1 MNAQK
6 KNAIK
11 NNEMHIDTSEASKNF
26 AKLLN
31 THKTYFLNGAWGTG
45 KTVFL
50 KKAKKYSKKKF
61 VSLDLWQIKDERSV
75 LAIAFRKM
83 HPFLSYSSM
92 IAGITCVI
100 ISILMTDVINLGL
113 SKCFDSDTFGILFS
127 IAGAI
132 GLLVAVWKFFEV
144 KTDYFYITAFAV
156 LNWFK
161 VKYSRVYKWA
171 FKKAPLGGKVLILDD
186 FDRVAPER
194 QEQAYLLFNI
204 LNGKMPIV
212 FVGDYNNLMKN
223 EDKYLQKII
232 DRRVELPFVL
242 HSSNVWKDYFD
253 KLSVKLGAQIS
264 NEFIQVV
271 IGENRNLR
279 ERKHFNDFVNQEFF
293 ERGKLNHVQVNDQL
307 QIIYIFLFHIDH
319 YTGLIDGKRSDLLII
334 PAKKADNTPQGQDDD
349 VYPLPY
355 KRDKL
360 AYFLYESTS
369 NMTVLELESIFDDEN
384 KLEDNLLSEHNTDF
398 YQYIT
403 SEYKNFSQERKDFIL
418 SKSLDM
424 IKQFKS
430 SGLISFVIREK
441 GNEIM
446 PPKTFIERTNGVAM
460 WGIPKERAG
469 KTDEEIDNEI
479 FAGWLTLLKEQGFD
493 FSMQL
498 YFFER
503 FWIFSFQKLGERF
516 PDINFDRKQT
526 RRDSLLLVYIS
537 SKDLWNK
544 YEEWSDELW
553 EEIFG
558 LPDDQFIS
566 FSIIQEIINNGK
578 DVRDFEFAPEN
589 KKYIVW
595 TSRYSFMPPHEEI
608 PRQFIVDKI
617 KPKLDEL
624 QKRGY
629 DFTFEVDEKYKSK
642 YE

>member
-11 NNEMHIDTSEASKNF
+11 KKEMYIDTSESSKNF
-26 AKLLN
+26 AKLLD

-50 KKAKKYSKKKF
+50 EEAEEYSKQKF
-61 VSLDLWQIKDERSV
+61 VFLDLWQIKDERSV
-75 LAIAFRKM
+75 IAIAFQKM
-83 HPFLSYSSM
+83 HPVLILGFKFVC
-92 IAGITCVI
+92 IACVV
-100 ISILMTDVINLGL
+100 ISVLMTNVVNLGL
-113 SKCFDSDTFGILFS
+113 SRHFDSYIFS
-127 IAGAI
+127 IAGVIA
-132 GLLVAVWKFFEV
+132 LFVAVWSFFKV
-144 KTDYFYITAFAV
+144 KSDYFYIRAFAI
-156 LNWFK
+156 LIFFK
-161 VKYSRVYKWA
+161 VKFDQFYEWV

-242 HSSNVWKDYFD
+242 HSSNIWKDYFD

-271 IGENRNLR
+271 ISENRNLR
-279 ERKHFNDFVNQEFF
+279 ERKHFDDFVNQEFF

-307 QIIYIFLFHIDH
+307 QVIYIFLFHIGD
-319 YTGLIDGKRSDLLII
+319 YNELVNGKRSDLLII

-360 AYFLYESTS
+360 AYFLYESIS
-369 NMTVLELESIFDDEN
+369 NMTVAELESIFDDEN
-384 KLEDNLLSEHNTDF
+384 KLEDNLLSEYNTDF
-398 YQYIT
+398 YQYVT
-403 SEYKNFSQERKDFIL
+403 SEYKNFSQERKDYIL

-430 SGLISFVIREK
+430 SRLISFVIREK
-441 GNEIM
+441 EKEIM
-446 PPKTFIERTNGVAM
+446 PPKTLIEMHGSSATYA
-460 WGIPKERAG
+460 IPEERAG

-479 FAGWLTLLKEQGFD
+479 FAGWLMLLKGRDFD

-516 PDINFDRKQT
+516 PDIKFSRKQT
-526 RRDSLLLVYIS
+526 RRDFLLLVYIA

-553 EEIFG
+553 NEVFD
-558 LPDDQFIS
+558 LPDDQFIL
-566 FSIIQEIINNGK
+566 FSMIQEIISNGK
-578 DVRDFEFAPEN
+578 DVRGLEFVPED

-595 TSRYSFMPPHEEI
+595 TSKYDFFTEKELPQ
-608 PRQFIVDKI
+608 QFIVDKI

-642 YE
+642 YK